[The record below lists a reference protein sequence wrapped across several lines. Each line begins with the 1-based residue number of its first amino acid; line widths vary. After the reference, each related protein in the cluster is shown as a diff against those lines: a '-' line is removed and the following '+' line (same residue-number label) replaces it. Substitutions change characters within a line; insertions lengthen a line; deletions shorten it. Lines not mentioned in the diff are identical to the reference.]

1 MNPILKALVAIVL
14 LCVCAACN
22 SPASRAQRQKPD
34 QGVRKVSLDAPP
46 GRALAAFAE
55 GCFWCVE
62 EVFEAVQGV
71 DSVISG
77 YAGGTTP
84 NPTYQAVGGGRTDH
98 AESVLVYYDP
108 QVISYAELLNVFFA
122 SHDPTTRNRQGPD
135 AGPQY
140 RSVAFYRT
148 AAEES
153 EAVQAKSALEAA
165 KTFSKPIVSEIRPLT
180 AFYRAEAYHQDY
192 TRHHPD
198 DGYVRGVS
206 VPRFERFKRTY
217 QGKLKPAEAH

>member
-1 MNPILKALVAIVL
+1 MNPISKALLSAAL
-14 LCVCAACN
+14 LFLCSACN
-22 SPASRAQRQKPD
+22 SPASQAQRQKPD
-34 QGVRKVSLDAPP
+34 PGVRQVSLDAPQ

-71 DSVISG
+71 DSAVSG

-84 NPTYQAVGGGRTDH
+84 NPTYQTVGGGRTDH
-98 AESVLVYYDP
+98 AEAVLVYYDP
-108 QVISYAELLNVFFA
+108 QVVSYDELLNVFFT
-122 SHDPTTRNRQGPD
+122 SHDPTTLHRQGPD

-140 RSVAFYRT
+140 RSIAFYRT
-148 AAEES
+148 AAEKSGAER
-153 EAVQAKSALEAA
+153 AKSALEAA
-165 KTFSKPIVSEIRPLT
+165 KTFKKPIVSEIQPLT
-180 AFYRAEAYHQDY
+180 AFYRAEDYHQDY

-198 DGYVRGVS
+198 DGYVRQVS

-217 QGKLKPAEAH
+217 RGKLKAAEAH

>member
-1 MNPILKALVAIVL
+1 MNPIPKALFSIAL
-14 LCVCAACN
+14 LFLFFACN
-22 SPASRAQRQKPD
+22 SPSSQAHRQKPD
-34 QGVRKVSLDAPP
+34 PGVRKVSLTAPE

-84 NPTYQAVGGGRTDH
+84 NPTYQAVGDGRTDH
-98 AESVLVYYDP
+98 AEAVLVYYDP
-108 QVISYAELLNVFFA
+108 QVVSYAELLNVFFA
-122 SHDPTTRNRQGPD
+122 SHDPTTPNRQGPD

-140 RSVAFYRT
+140 RSIAFYRT

-153 EAVQAKSALEAA
+153 EAERAKSALKAA
-165 KTFSKPIVSEIRPLT
+165 KTFERPIVSEIKPLT
-180 AFYRAEAYHQDY
+180 AFYRAEEYHQDY
-192 TRHHPD
+192 TRHNPD
-198 DGYVRGVS
+198 DGYVRQVS
-206 VPRFERFKRTY
+206 VPRFEQFKRTY
-217 QGKLKPAEAH
+217 RGKLKSAAAH

>member
-1 MNPILKALVAIVL
+1 MNPISKALVSIAL
-14 LCVCAACN
+14 LFIGTACN
-22 SPASRAQRQKPD
+22 SPASRAQRQEPD
-34 QGVRKVSLDAPP
+34 QGVRKVSLNAPQ

-84 NPTYQAVGGGRTDH
+84 DPTYQAVGSGQTDH

-148 AAEES
+148 AAEKR
-153 EAVQAKSALEAA
+153 EAVRAKSALEAA
-165 KTFSKPIVSEIRPLT
+165 KTFKKPIVSEIRPLT
-180 AFYRAEAYHQDY
+180 AFYRAEGYHQDY

-217 QGKLKPAEAH
+217 RGTLKSTQAH

>member
-1 MNPILKALVAIVL
+1 MNPIPKALVSVAL
-14 LCVCAACN
+14 LSVCTACN
-22 SPASRAQRQKPD
+22 GPASRAQRQEPD
-34 QGVRKVSLDAPP
+34 QEVRKVSLDAPK

-84 NPTYQAVGGGRTDH
+84 DPTYQAVGSGRTDH

-108 QVISYAELLNVFFA
+108 QVISYAGLLDVFFA
-122 SHDPTTRNRQGPD
+122 SHDPTTPNRQGPD

-140 RSVAFYRT
+140 RSIAFYRT
-148 AAEES
+148 AAEKSGAER
-153 EAVQAKSALEAA
+153 AKAALEAA
-165 KTFSKPIVSEIRPLT
+165 KTFKKPIVSEIRPLA
-180 AFYRAEAYHQDY
+180 AFYRAEGYHQDY
-192 TRHHPD
+192 TRHNPG

-206 VPRFERFKRTY
+206 APRFERFKRTY
-217 QGKLKPAEAH
+217 RGTLKSARAH